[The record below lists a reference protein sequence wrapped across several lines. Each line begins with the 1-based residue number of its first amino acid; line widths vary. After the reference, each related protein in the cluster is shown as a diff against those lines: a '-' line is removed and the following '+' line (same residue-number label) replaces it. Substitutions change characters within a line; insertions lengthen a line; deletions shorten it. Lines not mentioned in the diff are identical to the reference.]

1 MKRKQFIRNIFILTA
16 GSVILRLIAIGF
28 SAWLSR
34 KIGSEGMGLF
44 QLIFS
49 VYSLASTI
57 ATSGIY
63 LAVTRLVSEEIGK
76 GSYAK
81 ANDAMR
87 VCMIYGVVVS
97 TAASAFLWF
106 GAPYIGTH
114 ILQDARTIKSMK
126 VLAAA
131 LPFMAFSCSLRGY
144 FFAIRQV
151 WKTNSS
157 QIMEQL
163 IRIMVVS
170 IAFQFVLPKGL
181 EWSCV
186 GIALGSVGGEALTFF
201 YTFALYLRDKHKR
214 EFVPEKVGATAKNVL
229 NIAVPVALS
238 SYLKEAL
245 VTIENILIPR
255 GFRKYGADSALAL
268 SQYGMMSAMV
278 MPILNFPAAL
288 ITSFSS
294 LLVPEVAEW
303 RATGKEQEIDRLT
316 GQVLRVTLLFALPVS
331 AVFICFGVQLGSAVY
346 GNAEVGQMLWIMA
359 PLTPILYLD
368 TVADALLKGM
378 DEQLSVL
385 RYSIIDSCLSVLLL
399 YTLLPLFGLQ
409 GYITVLFFTS
419 FVNASLSI
427 SRLTQVTRIRFSFGD
442 WIGKPLLAAA
452 LAGVVALLISRNW
465 TFSPA
470 WQAAIGGI
478 ILAVIYGGALLAL
491 GIIRVPVKRRVS

>member
-1 MKRKQFIRNIFILTA
+1 MKARQFIRNMIILTA
-16 GSVILRLIAIGF
+16 GSVALRLIAIGF

-49 VYSLASTI
+49 VYSFASTI

-63 LAVTRLVSEEIGK
+63 LAVTRLVSEEIGR
-76 GSYAK
+76 GSYAR

-87 VCMIYGVVVS
+87 VCMIYGVIVS
-97 TAASAFLWF
+97 AAAAAFLWY
-106 GAPYIGTH
+106 GAPFIGTR
-114 ILQDARTIKSMK
+114 ILGDARTIRSMR
-126 VLAAA
+126 VLSAA

-157 QIMEQL
+157 QILEQL
-163 IRIMVVS
+163 IRIVVVS
-170 IAFQFVLPKGL
+170 IAFQFVLPNGL
-181 EWSCV
+181 EWACT
-186 GIALGSVGGEALTFF
+186 GIALGSVVSEGLTFF
-201 YTFALYLRDKHKR
+201 YTLTLYLWDKR
-214 EFVPEKVGATAKNVL
+214 QRRFSPEKVGATAGNVL
-229 NIAVPVALS
+229 HIAVPVALS
-238 SYLKEAL
+238 NYLKEAL
-245 VTIENILIPR
+245 VTLENILIPR

-288 ITSFSS
+288 ITSFAS

-303 RATGKEQEIDRLT
+303 RATGRESEIDRLT
-316 GQVLRVTLLFALPVS
+316 EQVLRITLLFALPVS
-331 AVFICFGVQLGSAVY
+331 ALFICFGVQLGSAVY
-346 GNAEVGQMLWIMA
+346 DNRQVGQMLWVMA

-385 RYSIIDSCLSVLLL
+385 RYSIIDSGLSVVLL
-399 YTLLPLFGLQ
+399 YTLLPVFGLQ

-427 SRLTQVTRIRFSFGD
+427 SRLTQVVRISFSLRE

-452 LAGVVALLISRNW
+452 ASGAMTLLLSRSWNFPAGV
-465 TFSPA
+465 
-470 WQAAIGGI
+470 QAAIGGCLL
-478 ILAVIYGGALLAL
+478 ILLYLGALMLMGSL
-491 GIIRVPVKRRVS
+491 PLPEKEKQR